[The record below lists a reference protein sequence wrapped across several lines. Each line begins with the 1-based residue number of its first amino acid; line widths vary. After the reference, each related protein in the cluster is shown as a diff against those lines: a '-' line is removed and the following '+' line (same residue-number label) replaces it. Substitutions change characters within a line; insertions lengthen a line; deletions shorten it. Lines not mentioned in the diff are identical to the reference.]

1 VNKTITKLK
10 MEILMVKKIIIY
22 AALLTTGNQFA
33 MQLPTIKSVCDSI
46 PQETVDYLK
55 SAGRALPWL
64 GGIAAICCAVTSAIQ
79 YYYADEIVEEVM
91 HNAYDKITLKKVSP
105 KKSLD
110 GYNEYI
116 AEIKNLQSNEIYG
129 CIIYSVPS
137 PTYAYHYALHPHID
151 SLKIALNHRGKGY
164 GSILVKYAL
173 NKIVAARC
181 EQKTISL
188 TAVPYDLREGET
200 TLEMLPKLIK
210 FYEKLGAKLLD
221 KNDRGASMRF
231 YIK

>member
-1 VNKTITKLK
+1 ML
-10 MEILMVKKIIIY
+10 KKIIIC
-22 AALLTTGNQFA
+22 AALLTTANQFA
-33 MQLPTIKSVCDSI
+33 MQLPTIKKLRDSI

-55 SAGRALPWL
+55 SAGRALTWL
-64 GGIAAICCAVTSAIQ
+64 GGAAAACYAVTRAIQ

-91 HNAYDKITLKKVSP
+91 HDAHHKITLKKVSP
-105 KKSLD
+105 KKSLN

-116 AEIKNLQSNEIYG
+116 AEIKNLQSNEVYG

-151 SLKIALNHRGKGY
+151 SLKIALNQRGNGY
-164 GSILVKYAL
+164 GSILVTFAL
-173 NKIVAARC
+173 NKITSAQC

-200 TLEMLPKLIK
+200 TEEILPKLIK

-231 YIK
+231 NTL